1 MSVDSR
7 FGVSS
12 PAPHTAVGEFL
23 DARAAE
29 AIQSVEGGDAPFRFS
44 PVRGILNAVVI
55 GAGAWT
61 IIFAAVA
68 LTRAVL

>member
-1 MSVDSR
+1 MLVDSGL
-7 FGVSS
+7 GVSS
-12 PAPHTAVGEFL
+12 PTPHTAVGEFL

-29 AIQSVEGGDAPFRFS
+29 AIQSVEGSDAPFRFS
-44 PVRGILNAVVI
+44 PVRGILNAVII

-61 IIFAAVA
+61 IIFATVV